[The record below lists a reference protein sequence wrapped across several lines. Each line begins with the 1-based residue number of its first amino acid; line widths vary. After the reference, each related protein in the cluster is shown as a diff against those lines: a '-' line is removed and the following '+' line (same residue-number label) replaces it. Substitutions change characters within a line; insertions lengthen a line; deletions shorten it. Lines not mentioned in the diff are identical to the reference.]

1 VKSPP
6 AYRGRF
12 APSPTGPLHFGSLI
26 AAVASYCDARTHDGE
41 WRLRIEDVDAPRARS
56 GASDDILATLSLYG
70 FEWDG
75 AVQRQSERIE
85 RYQIAL
91 DDLIARGMAYP
102 CACTRKDLEQAP
114 LGVGGERIYPGTC
127 RGGVA
132 PGREGRSWR
141 VRVDAQPIG
150 FHDRLQGWQEQN
162 LAREAGDFIVKRADG
177 LFAYQLAVVVD
188 DAEQQITHV
197 VRGADLLPSTARQI
211 WLQRELKLPTP
222 VYLHHPVAIDERGEK
237 LSKQTGA
244 TPLPRVPLPALLM
257 AWHFLDQAAAPSPP
271 GSVAEFWQWARH
283 AWNPRILPPVA
294 MLPASRPGNAV
305 TV

>member
-1 VKSPP
+1 MSSSA

-26 AAVASYCDARTHDGE
+26 AAVASFCDARANGGE
-41 WRLRIEDVDAPRARS
+41 WRLRIEDVDAPRTRS
-56 GASDDILATLSLYG
+56 EASDDILATLSAYG

-75 AVQRQSERIE
+75 AVQRQSERLDL
-85 RYQIAL
+85 YQSAL
-91 DDLIARGMAYP
+91 EALIARGMAYP

-127 RGGVA
+127 RNGLT
-132 PGREGRSWR
+132 PGREGRAWR
-141 VRVDAQPIG
+141 VRVDAAPIV
-150 FHDRLQGWQEQN
+150 FRDRLQGWQEQD
-162 LAREAGDFIVKRADG
+162 LARDVGDFIVKRADG

-188 DAEQQITHV
+188 DAEQRITHV

-211 WLQRELKLPTP
+211 WLQRELRLPTP
-222 VYLHHPVAIDERGEK
+222 EYLHHPVAIDEGGRK

-244 TPLPRVPLPALLM
+244 ARLPRDPLPVLVL
-257 AWHFLDQAAAPSPP
+257 AWRFLDQALPPSPP
-271 GSVAEFWQWARH
+271 ASVAEFWRWACH
-283 AWNPRILPPVA
+283 AWSPRALPPVA
-294 MLPASRPGNAV
+294 MLPAPRPGDRV